1 MIGIAAVEAKV
12 QAIVEAN
19 GATIMRTGVSEKSDA
34 IYINIRKP
42 KLICE
47 EYGVLE
53 SWEVLV
59 RVSNHFNDTNTS
71 DRLSANLFVNIFDE
85 DEIDSLVDVVADFL
99 ASAACET
106 EVPESKDNSPSL
118 GM

>member
-1 MIGIAAVEAKV
+1 MIDLADVESKIA
-12 QAIVEAN
+12 AIVEAN
-19 GATIMRTGVSEKSDA
+19 GATILRIGASEKSDA

-47 EYGVLE
+47 IYGVLE

-59 RVSNHFNDTNTS
+59 RVSNHFNDTNTN
-71 DRLSANLFVNIFDE
+71 DRLTADLFVNIYEEADV
-85 DEIDSLVDVVADFL
+85 DSLVNEVADFL
-99 ASAACET
+99 VLAACEV
-106 EVPESKDNSPSL
+106 EVQESNDNSPSL

>member
-1 MIGIAAVEAKV
+1 MIDIAAIKARIAAV
-12 QAIVEAN
+12 VEAN
-19 GATIMRTGVSEKSDA
+19 GATIMRTGASEKSDA

-42 KLICE
+42 KVICQ

-59 RVSNHFNDTNTS
+59 RVSNHFNDTNTA
-71 DRLSANLFVNIFDE
+71 DRLTADFFVNICDE
-85 DEIDSLVDVVADFL
+85 DQVESSIDVVTDFL
-99 ASAACET
+99 ASAGCET
-106 EVPESKDNSPSL
+106 EEPAPKDNSPSL